1 MLGPVTSSST
11 GPSPNSDHNVN
22 ADDMTVDDAADAN
35 GTSSPASV
43 LAALVDT
50 DTAADQAAHRLANL
64 AARDRLAVATQA
76 VADWEALRA
85 DVRAGVDQAADA
97 VAAAEADGDRC
108 DAERRDLEAKLR
120 TVIAPREAEA
130 LQNEIAQ
137 VAARRS
143 AADEAG
149 LVALEQHTQLSE
161 ALAQLVGREDDLRA
175 ECRAADEDLRR
186 AETDI
191 TTEIAMLEHR
201 RRELRDHLGP
211 DLLGRYDRLRTQLG
225 VAAAHLVGARCEGC
239 HLDMSQAELDVVR
252 RAPADDFPDCPQ
264 CGRLLIR

>member
-11 GPSPNSDHNVN
+11 GSFPNSDHNVN
-22 ADDMTVDDAADAN
+22 ADDMTADDAPDTPDTPSLADA
-35 GTSSPASV
+35 

-50 DTAADQAAHRLANL
+50 DTVADQAVHRLANL

-85 DVRAGVDQAADA
+85 DVRAGVDHAADA

-186 AETDI
+186 AEADI
-191 TTEIAMLEHR
+191 TAEIAALEER
-201 RRELRDHLGP
+201 RRELRIHLSP
-211 DLLGRYDRLRTQLG
+211 ALLSRYDRLRAQLG
-225 VAAAHLVGARCEGC
+225 VAAARLVGARCEGC
-239 HLDMSQAELDVVR
+239 HLDMSQAELDEVR
-252 RAPADDFPDCPQ
+252 HAPADGFPDCPQ